1 MSNIWV
7 ISILFESGSRFDTIR
22 DFRHQQNIRGNPNF
36 TIKDTYDVCMHVAK
50 GYYYAARDLKS
61 ADYNMILSNSE
72 VWLDKKLSVFM
83 VFRCKLYGP
92 YKMEDLI
99 GLARIW
105 LGFGR
110 LREIDYIIW
119 KSGLSVSILWFLIEP
134 DSSVFMFI
142 HDLFADHISLS
153 NSLPPFYSKTVW
165 FLWNRVNPANM
176 HDVEVLDLNGLGYS
190 SGQHQLH
197 LFGKMVI
204 EVTQIEVHLER
215 LSETRYSF

>member
-1 MSNIWV
+1 M
-7 ISILFESGSRFDTIR
+7 D
-22 DFRHQQNIRGNPNF
+22 
-36 TIKDTYDVCMHVAK
+36 VAK

-110 LREIDYIIW
+110 LREIDYII
-119 KSGLSVSILWFLIEP
+119 
-134 DSSVFMFI
+134 
-142 HDLFADHISLS
+142 
-153 NSLPPFYSKTVW
+153 
-165 FLWNRVNPANM
+165 
-176 HDVEVLDLNGLGYS
+176 
-190 SGQHQLH
+190 
-197 LFGKMVI
+197 
-204 EVTQIEVHLER
+204 
-215 LSETRYSF
+215 

>member
-1 MSNIWV
+1 MRVTN
-7 ISILFESGSRFDTIR
+7 R
-22 DFRHQQNIRGNPNF
+22 
-36 TIKDTYDVCMHVAK
+36 K
-50 GYYYAARDLKS
+50 GYYYSARDL
-61 ADYNMILSNSE
+61 AVVDFNMILSHSE
-72 VWLDKKLSVFM
+72 VWLDNKLSICM
-83 VFRCKLYGP
+83 VFRCNLYRP

-153 NSLPPFYSKTVW
+153 NSLPPFYSKTDW
-165 FLWNRVNPANM
+165 FLWNRVNSAKWYLS
-176 HDVEVLDLNGLGYS
+176 EVLDPNGLDYS
-190 SGQHQLH
+190 SGQQLNYTCT
-197 LFGKMVI
+197 GKMVI

-215 LSETRYSF
+215 LSKTRYSFQCHPQIVPLLPLMVQLMESDRVTKCALQ

>member
-1 MSNIWV
+1 MRVTN
-7 ISILFESGSRFDTIR
+7 R
-22 DFRHQQNIRGNPNF
+22 
-36 TIKDTYDVCMHVAK
+36 K
-50 GYYYAARDLKS
+50 GYYYSARDF
-61 ADYNMILSNSE
+61 AVVDFNMILSHSE
-72 VWLDKKLSVFM
+72 VWLDNKLSICM
-83 VFRCKLYGP
+83 VFRCNLYRP

-153 NSLPPFYSKTVW
+153 NSLPPFYSKTGW
-165 FLWNRVNPANM
+165 FLWNRVNPAKSCWS
-176 HDVEVLDLNGLGYS
+176 EVLDPNGLDYS
-190 SGQHQLH
+190 SGQQQLH
-197 LFGKMVI
+197 LYWENGNWGDTDRSSFRTSVKNSLQLSVSPTNRPIITINGIWQSHKMWSPIMIVSGKLKWWN
-204 EVTQIEVHLER
+204 TCR
-215 LSETRYSF
+215 CPF

>member
-1 MSNIWV
+1 MLLVVKDIIIQHVIKNQSIIIWFCL
-7 ISILFESGSRFDTIR
+7 IRFGFVR
-22 DFRHQQNIRGNPNF
+22 
-36 TIKDTYDVCMHVAK
+36 
-50 GYYYAARDLKS
+50 
-61 ADYNMILSNSE
+61 
-72 VWLDKKLSVFM
+72 KKLSVLM
-83 VFRCKLYGP
+83 VFRCNLYRP

-153 NSLPPFYSKTVW
+153 NSLPPFYSKTDW
-165 FLWNRVNPANM
+165 FLWNRVNPAKWSRS
-176 HDVEVLDLNGLGYS
+176 VVLDPNRAGRATVGGSISYTCT
-190 SGQHQLH
+190 
-197 LFGKMVI
+197 GKW
-204 EVTQIEVHLER
+204 
-215 LSETRYSF
+215 

>member
-1 MSNIWV
+1 MRVTN
-7 ISILFESGSRFDTIR
+7 R
-22 DFRHQQNIRGNPNF
+22 
-36 TIKDTYDVCMHVAK
+36 K
-50 GYYYAARDLKS
+50 GYYYSARDL
-61 ADYNMILSNSE
+61 AVVDFNMILSHSE
-72 VWLDKKLSVFM
+72 VWLDNKLSICM
-83 VFRCKLYGP
+83 VFRCNLYRP

-153 NSLPPFYSKTVW
+153 NSLPPFYSKTDW
-165 FLWNRVNPANM
+165 FLWNRVNPAKWCWS
-176 HDVEVLDLNGLGYS
+176 EVLDPNGLGYS
-190 SGQHQLH
+190 SGQQQLH
-197 LFGKMVI
+197 LYGKMVI

-215 LSETRYSF
+215 LSKTRYSFQCHPQIVPLLQLMESDRVTKCGPQ